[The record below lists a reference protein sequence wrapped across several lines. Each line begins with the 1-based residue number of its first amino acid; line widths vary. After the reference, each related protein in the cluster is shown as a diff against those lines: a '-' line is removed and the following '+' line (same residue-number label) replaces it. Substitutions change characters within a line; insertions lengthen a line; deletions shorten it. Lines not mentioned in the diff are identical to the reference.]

1 LFLQAVRAGG
11 QVMPN
16 DDRKRSLRESLESF
30 QATVQRA
37 GPAATI
43 SYSLIGAIGVLGGLG
58 YGLDRWLGTWP
69 WGLVGGLLFGV
80 VTGLYLL
87 AKEVW
92 RR

>member
-1 LFLQAVRAGG
+1 
-11 QVMPN
+11 MPD
-16 DDRKRSLRESLESF
+16 DDRGKLIHTIESL
-30 QATVQRA
+30 QTTVQKA

-43 SYSLIGAIGVLGGLG
+43 SYSLIGAIGVMTAAG

-69 WGLVGGLLFGV
+69 WFLVGGMLFGV
-80 VTGLYLL
+80 ATGFYLL

>member
-1 LFLQAVRAGG
+1 MA
-11 QVMPN
+11 N
-16 DDRKRSLRESLESF
+16 DTRKRSIIRSMEGL
-30 QATVQRA
+30 QTTVERA
-37 GPAATI
+37 GPAAAI
-43 SYSLIGAIGVLGGLG
+43 SYSLIGSIGVLGALG

-80 VTGLYLL
+80 VTGMYLL